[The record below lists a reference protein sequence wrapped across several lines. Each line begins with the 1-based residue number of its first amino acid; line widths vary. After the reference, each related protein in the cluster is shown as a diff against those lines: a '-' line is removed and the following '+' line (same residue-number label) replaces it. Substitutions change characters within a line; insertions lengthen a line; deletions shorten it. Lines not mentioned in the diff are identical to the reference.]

1 MKSVFVGG
9 QNDAVV
15 AQVCAA
21 LRASD
26 AKLSLVTSPGGLGPA
41 ELRAEWPAGAPPDL
55 LVLDAALPE
64 ADLARL
70 MTAAKQLPLPPSV
83 IFVSGDDTLDL
94 RLKAA
99 RAGGAAFYRMP
110 LDLARFGET
119 VREFLR
125 MPDEQPYR
133 ALLIDDDEF
142 ILGLFRQHL
151 VAAGFEVHTITNARI
166 GYREAGLFTPDVVF
180 LDISMPGINGL
191 ELLTV
196 FRQHAGFTGT
206 QIVLISGDASLSTQ
220 LDAMSHGAQ
229 NYLVKPVHSRDLVQ
243 SALNNAARARSIRHL
258 VSRDA
263 LTGLL
268 NHARIYELTEHE
280 FARHRRSAAVFSV
293 AVLDLDHFKKINDR
307 HGHQAGDAA
316 LKHFAG
322 RILGAVRSTDYAGRM
337 GGDEFMLLL
346 PDTGKEAAQTLIEK
360 LRTAPLIL
368 EYNGTSIPLSFSC
381 GIADSNHH
389 GTPAAT
395 ISAADT
401 ALYEAKRGGRARS
414 AVAQS

>member
-1 MKSVFVGG
+1 MKSVFVGS
-9 QNDAVV
+9 QDDVVV
-15 AQVCAA
+15 AQACAA
-21 LRASD
+21 LQASD
-26 AKLSLVTSPGGLGPA
+26 ASLSLVAIPGGPGGA
-41 ELRAEWPAGAPPDL
+41 EMHADFPAGTPPDL

-83 IFVSGDDTLDL
+83 IFVCAEDTLDM

-99 RAGGAAFYRMP
+99 RAGGAAFYCLP

-119 VREFLR
+119 VRELLR

-142 ILGLFRQHL
+142 ILALFKHHL
-151 VAAGFEVHTITNARI
+151 TAAGFDVHAITDARR
-166 GYREAGLFTPDVVF
+166 GYQEASLFNPDVVF

-206 QIVLISGDASLSTQ
+206 QVVLVSGDAALSTQ

-229 NYLVKPVHSRDLVQ
+229 NYLVKPVHPRDLVQ
-243 SALNNAARARSIRHL
+243 SGLNNAARARSIRHL

-268 NHARIYELTEHE
+268 NHARIYELTGHE
-280 FARHRRSAAVFSV
+280 FARHQRSGAVFSV
-293 AVLDLDHFKKINDR
+293 AVLDLDHFKKINDQ

-322 RILGAVRSTDYAGRM
+322 RIQGAVRRSDYAGRM

-346 PDTGKEAAQTLIEK
+346 PDTGKAAAQILIEK
-360 LRTAPLIL
+360 LREVPLIL
-368 EYNGTSIPLSFSC
+368 ELDGTSIALSFSC
-381 GIADSNHH
+381 GIADSHLH
-389 GTPAAT
+389 GSPAAI
-395 ISAADT
+395 ISAADA
-401 ALYEAKRGGRARS
+401 ALYEAKRSGRARS
-414 AVAQS
+414 AVAPA